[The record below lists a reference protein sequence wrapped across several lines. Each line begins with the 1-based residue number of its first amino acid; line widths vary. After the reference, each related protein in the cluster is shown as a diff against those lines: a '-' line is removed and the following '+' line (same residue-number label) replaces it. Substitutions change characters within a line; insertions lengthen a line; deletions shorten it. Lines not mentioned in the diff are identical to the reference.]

1 MVVVVEGA
9 VVSMRLS
16 VVIVDGVGSVNV
28 CLCRLNE
35 SLCLCWVM
43 IREQAKGRWVE
54 VRREEKVDVRMN
66 GRETRI

>member
-1 MVVVVEGA
+1 
-9 VVSMRLS
+9 
-16 VVIVDGVGSVNV
+16 
-28 CLCRLNE
+28 
-35 SLCLCWVM
+35 M